1 MQHTLAPSFEGM
13 GCHIYFQSCTIPH
26 LQDEIDTHKLD
37 REAEGLGM
45 NMINPGDLDAM
56 QMRNMGVQGF

>member
-1 MQHTLAPSFEGM
+1 MSHLLPIM
-13 GCHIYFQSCTIPH
+13 HHPH